1 MVSSVRVMNYTA
13 WQAWEELSMDHLGA
27 PYLCGTR
34 RAYTFVCD
42 SRVDD
47 QKAEIRMHGAEGG
60 ISNAAARDVFG
71 GETGSSQGSLWA
83 GVSYA
88 SARIRAGTDSDMVM
102 FTDCA
107 HHMEPEG
114 VLAGSSDPGRMSITL

>member
-42 SRVDD
+42 SRVGD
-47 QKAEIRMHGAEGG
+47 QKAEIRMHGEEGG
-60 ISNAAARDVFG
+60 PGYQTQQQGTCLGERQEVARVACG
-71 GETGSSQGSLWA
+71 P
-83 GVSYA
+83 VY
-88 SARIRAGTDSDMVM
+88 
-102 FTDCA
+102 
-107 HHMEPEG
+107 HMPQLGYGQEP
-114 VLAGSSDPGRMSITL
+114 TQTW